1 MNNILVKVSIIL
13 AIFSPAFVQAGPIFR
28 SGESISIDATQVLKG
43 DFYGFSP
50 VVTLSGSAEN
60 DVLIGGG
67 TVTINAPVAGD
78 LTVVGGVVQVHGD
91 IGDDLRIIG
100 GEVTLAKEVVGDV
113 VVLGGTLTILS
124 TATVKGDVLFMG
136 GDLTIEGEVV
146 GGIHATAE
154 TVRINSE
161 IGGDVSLKVATIF
174 TAGDRT
180 NVLGNVQY
188 ESASEMIRAQDAI
201 IVGDVRKTDSIQEAG
216 LNVFKQLLLNISL
229 LFFAVLTIY
238 LTLRK
243 YVERIV
249 SISIG
254 APGVSGLIGLGVFIL
269 LPFVSVLLLVSVL
282 GSSIGVILFALYI
295 ILCIFALLGAGIL
308 LGVYIQKL
316 LTKKTNITLGTVV
329 LGLISFSILCFIPV
343 IGWFIVFGLIMIVL
357 GGLSTAL
364 YQAIRS

>member
-28 SGESISIDATQVLKG
+28 SGESVSIDATQVLKG
-43 DFYGFSP
+43 DFYGFAP
-50 VVTLSGSAEN
+50 VITISGSAEN
-60 DVLIGGG
+60 DVFIGGG
-67 TVTINAPVAGD
+67 TVTINAPVAED
-78 LTVVGGVVQVHGD
+78 VTVVGGVVQVHGD

-100 GEVTLAKEVVGDV
+100 GEVTLAKEVAGDV

-124 TATVKGDVLFMG
+124 TATIKGDVLFMG
-136 GDLTIEGEVV
+136 GDLTIEGAVA

-161 IGGDVSLKVATIF
+161 VGGDVSLIVKSAF
-174 TAGDRT
+174 TAGDHA
-180 NVLGNVQY
+180 NVLGTVQY
-188 ESASEMIRAQDAI
+188 ESAVEMVRAQDAI
-201 IVGDVRKTDSIQEAG
+201 IVGDVRKTESVREAG
-216 LNVFKQLLLNISL
+216 LTIFKQLALNVIL
-229 LFFAVLTIY
+229 LFFAVLTVY

-243 YVERIV
+243 YVEKV
-249 SISIG
+249 VAISMR
-254 APGVSGLIGLGVFIL
+254 APGISGLVGLGVFTL

-295 ILCIFALLGAGIL
+295 ILCIFALLGAGVL
-308 LGVYIQKL
+308 LGVYLRKL
-316 LTKKTNITLGTVV
+316 LTKRTNITLGTVT
-329 LGLISFSILCFIPV
+329 LGLVSFSMLWFVPV
-343 IGWFIVFGLIMIVL
+343 IGWFTIFGLIMIVL